1 MRRSRLL
8 LLGVIAALATAGLT
22 AISSPA
28 GALTNQC
35 AVGMWP
41 DVPAGQSALKAACTY
56 TGTAPSAITV
66 HDYTGAIWHWGA
78 AHQVAAAT
86 FAAGAQSITINAAS
100 GANGPIGTTCP
111 ATTSAACDLNHSIEG
126 AGIPPGDFIVKV
138 TGTGP
143 WTVQLAP
150 NKTVGAGGGAANAY
164 LVANTA
170 ARNVEDGVTNT
181 GTCGAATVV
190 CSATANFTN
199 ADVGKTIGGGTINDG
214 VTITA
219 VTPGV
224 PPLVSKATLSS
235 GTGVTAATG
244 VSIDI
249 ATGNPT
255 TSARVFTDVKNVSAT
270 QICSTSAATAGGFA
284 SSDIELPVTAGPGQ
298 TGIPAN
304 ARITAVGGPN
314 AACGSVG
321 TTATI
326 TPGTVAATTAA
337 KQTIVGKPTK
347 TAPANGSPSGSL
359 GAELALNPSL
369 TPGSPPCSLN
379 RFTGFSIPLV
389 WSNPGSYVTA
399 APLGVIGGS
408 APLNFSVTGIP
419 KVSTA
424 QMTFTTRSLNF
435 SGFLVQNSVTAT
447 GNWDVVFGFL
457 PVAVGV
463 CTGSNSAS
471 MYSFYATAASQELL
485 PQQEIPASTGPTFG
499 TGPAG
504 TLQIRALKSASVSTT
519 YTASVVLGTAT
530 TIAGT
535 CKVTEPRTIDPLNAV
550 QTNADGS
557 KAAQF
562 KCGG

>member
-1 MRRSRLL
+1 
-8 LLGVIAALATAGLT
+8 
-22 AISSPA
+22 
-28 GALTNQC
+28 
-35 AVGMWP
+35 MWP
-41 DVPAGQSALKAACTY
+41 TMPAGQSALKAACTY

-78 AHQVAAAT
+78 AHQVAATA
-86 FAAGAQSITINAAS
+86 FVANAQTITVLAPA
-100 GANGPIGTTCP
+100 GANGPLGTTCP
-111 ATTSAACDLNHSIEG
+111 ATTSATCDLNHSIEG
-126 AGIPPGDFIVKV
+126 PGIPPGDFIVKI
-138 TGTGP
+138 TPSGAN
-143 WTVQLAP
+143 WIIQLSP

-190 CSATANFTN
+190 CSTTANFTT
-199 ADVGKTIGGGTINDG
+199 ADVGKTIGGGTIGDG
-214 VTITA
+214 VTITG

-224 PPLVSKATLSS
+224 PPLTSKATLSS

-255 TSARVFTDVKNVSAT
+255 TSARVFTDVKNVSASM
-270 QICSTSAATAGGFA
+270 ICSTSIATAGGFA
-284 SSDIELPVTAGPGQ
+284 ASDIELPVTAGPGQ

-326 TPGTVAATTAA
+326 TPATVAATTAA

-359 GAELALNPSL
+359 GAELALNPTL

-379 RFTGFSIPLV
+379 KYTGFSIPLV

-463 CTGSNSAS
+463 CTGTNSAS
-471 MYSFYATAASQELL
+471 MYDFYATAASQELL
-485 PQQEIPASTGPTFG
+485 PQQQIPASPAAGKTFG

-504 TLQIRALKSASVSTT
+504 TLQIRALKAASVSTT

-535 CKVTEPRTIDPLNAV
+535 CKITEPRTIEPLAV
-550 QTNADGS
+550 VTNADGS
-557 KAAQF
+557 KAGVF